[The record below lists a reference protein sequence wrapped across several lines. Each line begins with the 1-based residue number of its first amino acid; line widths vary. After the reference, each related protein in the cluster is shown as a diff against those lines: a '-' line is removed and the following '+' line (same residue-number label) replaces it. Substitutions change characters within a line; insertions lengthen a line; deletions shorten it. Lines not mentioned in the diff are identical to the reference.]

1 MRNLYIMK
9 KNIPDEEL
17 VQLFVESQEVDSFN
31 ELYRRYRPKV
41 LRYCHAFV
49 GDSLEAEDIT
59 QDIFIRLLTRLDSF
73 SGRAQFSTWLYAL
86 TRNFCTDRMRLT
98 HKQDKKVAEY
108 CAELLSMPVDIVYD
122 TPSDDEQIYFLQLA
136 LRKLPDW
143 EQQLLIRKYQHGV
156 STQMIAKT
164 EKCNLSAA
172 KMRLLRA
179 RKHLR
184 QAYTQAW
191 ANVETDY

>member
-1 MRNLYIMK
+1 MK

-17 VQLFVESQEVDSFN
+17 VRLFVEHCDVDSFN

-41 LRYCHAFV
+41 LRCCNTFI
-49 GDSLEAEDIT
+49 GDMREAEDMT
-59 QDIFIRLLTRLDSF
+59 QDIFIRLLTRLSSF

-86 TRNFCTDRMRLT
+86 TRNFCTDKIRLT
-98 HKQDKKVAEY
+98 HKHEKKAAEY
-108 CAELLSMPVDIVYD
+108 CADLLSMPIEAHYDI
-122 TPSDDEQIYFLQLA
+122 PSEDEQLYFLQLA

-143 EQQLLIRKYQHGV
+143 EQQLLIQKYQQGI
-156 STQMIAKT
+156 STQVIAKS
-164 EKCNLSAA
+164 EKRKLSAV

-184 QAYTQAW
+184 QAYTQACITIE
-191 ANVETDY
+191 AAY